1 MGINV
6 LFIYPNTYGMN
17 MLPPAIAMFSAI
29 LKKKGHNVEI
39 FDTTYYSLDYGM
51 DSDGSKMER
60 LNVVPYKMEE
70 KGIRKKTSDWKKDL
84 IDQVNK
90 FKPDLFA
97 ISSTEDMWE
106 LGMKVLDEL
115 KDYKKKNNTPVIAG
129 GVFATF
135 APEICI
141 KQDLVDIVCV
151 GEGENALIDLCDKIQ
166 KKENFEDV
174 TNCWIKLKGNT
185 KKNGVNEMV
194 KKNPISKPVNIND
207 NPIIDISLFEENR
220 LYRPMAGK
228 VYKMIPVE
236 TIRGCPFTCRFCNSP
251 DQMKLYKGIGSNFY
265 RKKRMD
271 LVYNELKHFKEVHK
285 VEYNYFWADTF
296 LGMSN
301 REFDEFVEMYKEI
314 NLPFWM
320 QTRPETVTDY
330 NMSKLK
336 SVGLHRISF
345 GVEHGNEEFRKK
357 ILDRRWNNKDII
369 EKLKIPKKYDIAFS
383 VNNITGFPTETK
395 KLAFDTI
402 ELNRHIDA
410 DNANIYAFVPF
421 HGTPLRKMCE
431 DLGLIDPDTITK
443 CLTAESQLNMPQY
456 PPHEIEEIKK
466 CFSLYVKFPK
476 TRWKEIERAE
486 KNDEEGNKI
495 YKNLKEEY
503 LEKYMPKPDAD
514 PHGTTPHKKFIEIN
528 ENPYCIPTPKN
539 KNQNTPSINLDIN
552 LQNDE
557 NIT

>member
-1 MGINV
+1 MGIKV

-17 MLPPAIAMFSAI
+17 MLPPAIAMFSSI
-29 LKKKGHNVEI
+29 LKKHGHEVQI

-70 KGIRKKTSDWKKDL
+70 QGIQRKSSDSKKDL
-84 IDQVNK
+84 NNQIAS
-90 FKPDLFA
+90 FKPDLLA

-106 LGMKVLDEL
+106 LGMKVLNEI
-115 KDYKKKNNTPVIAG
+115 KNYKIENNVPVIVG

-141 KQDLVDIVCV
+141 KEELVDIVCV
-151 GEGENALIDLCDKIQ
+151 GEGENALIDLCKKI
-166 KKENFEDV
+166 ENNENYDDL
-174 TNCWIKLKGNT
+174 TNSWIKTIGPEYLKNR
-185 KKNGVNEMV
+185 NVIR
-194 KKNPISKPVNIND
+194 KNPISKPVDINES
-207 NPIIDISLFEENR
+207 PIIDVSLFEENR

-228 VYKMIPVE
+228 VYKMIPIE

-251 DQMKLYKGIGSNFY
+251 DQMKLYKGLGSNFY
-265 RKKRMD
+265 RKKKME
-271 LVYNELKHFKEVHK
+271 LVYNELKHFKDHHK

-301 REFDEFVEMYKEI
+301 KEFDEFIEMYQNIK
-314 NLPFWM
+314 LPFWM
-320 QTRPETVTDY
+320 QTRPETITDY

-345 GVEHGNEEFRKK
+345 GVEHGNEEFRKR
-357 ILDRRWNNKDII
+357 ILDRRWKNKDIL
-369 EKLKIPKKYDIAFS
+369 EKLKIPKKYDISFS

-402 ELNRHIDA
+402 ELNRNIDA

-431 DLGLIDPDTITK
+431 DLGLIDHDTITK

-466 CFSLYVKFPK
+466 CFALYVKFPK
-476 TRWKEIERAE
+476 NRWKEIERAE
-486 KNDEEGNKI
+486 KNDPEGNRL
-495 YKNLKEEY
+495 YGELKKEY
-503 LEKYMPKPDAD
+503 LEKYMPAPDAD
-514 PHGTTPHKKFIEIN
+514 PHGTTPHKKIPKIN
-528 ENPYCIPTPKN
+528 ENPYCIPTLEDN
-539 KNQNTPSINLDIN
+539 GQVMSVNLDKN
-552 LQNDE
+552 LQSKDD
-557 NIT
+557 IT

>member
-1 MGINV
+1 MGIKV

-29 LKKKGHNVEI
+29 LKKHGHDVQI

-60 LNVVPYKMEE
+60 LNVVPFKMET
-70 KGIRKKTSDWKKDL
+70 KGIKRKTTDWKKDL
-84 IDQVNK
+84 HKQISN
-90 FKPDLFA
+90 FKPDLLA

-106 LGMKVLDEL
+106 LGIKVLNEI
-115 KDYKKKNNTPVIAG
+115 KDYKTKNNIPVIAG

-141 KQDLVDIVCV
+141 KEELVDLVCV
-151 GEGENALIDLCDKIQ
+151 GEGENALIDLCNKINN
-166 KKENFEDV
+166 KEDYSEV
-174 TNCWIKLKGNT
+174 TNLWVKKDGKVI
-185 KKNGVNEMV
+185 KKNS
-194 KKNPISKPVNIND
+194 ISKPVNIND

-220 LYRPMAGK
+220 LYRPMSGK
-228 VYKMIPVE
+228 VYKMMPIE

-251 DQMKLYKGIGSNFY
+251 DQMRLYKGLGTNFY
-265 RKKRMD
+265 RKKKMD
-271 LVYNELKHFKEVHK
+271 LVYKELKYFKDVHK

-296 LGMSN
+296 LGMST
-301 REFDEFVEMYKEI
+301 EELDEFCEMYSEI
-314 NLPFWM
+314 KLPFWM
-320 QTRPETVTDY
+320 QTRPETVNDH
-330 NMSKLK
+330 NMKRLK

-357 ILDRRWNNKDII
+357 ILDRRWKNPDIL
-369 EKLKIPKKYDIAFS
+369 EKLKIPKKYGIAFS

-431 DLGLIDPDTITK
+431 DLGLIKPETITK

-466 CFSLYVKFPK
+466 CFALYVKFPK

-486 KNDEEGNKI
+486 KNDKEGNKI
-495 YKNLKEEY
+495 YKDLKKEY

-514 PHGTTPHKKFIEIN
+514 PHSLTTGPERFQSMDSLLYGGI
-528 ENPYCIPTPKN
+528 
-539 KNQNTPSINLDIN
+539 
-552 LQNDE
+552 NDE
-557 NIT
+557 KKKGYADEMN

>member
-1 MGINV
+1 MGIKV

-29 LKKKGHNVEI
+29 LKKHGHESQI
-39 FDTTYYSLDYGM
+39 FDTTYYSLDYGI

-70 KGIRKKTSDWKKDL
+70 KGIRLKTSDWKIDL
-84 IDQVNK
+84 HKQIK
-90 FKPDLFA
+90 EFKPNLIA

-106 LGMKVLDEL
+106 LGIKVLNEI
-115 KDYKKKNNTPVIAG
+115 KDYKRENKVPVVAG

-141 KQDLVDIVCV
+141 KEELVDLVCV
-151 GEGENALIDLCDKIQ
+151 GEGENALIDLCGRIE
-166 KKENFEDV
+166 KKQEYTDV
-174 TNCWIKLKGNT
+174 TNLWVKVDGKIVR
-185 KKNGVNEMV
+185 KNS
-194 KKNPISKPVNIND
+194 ISKPVDINE
-207 NPIIDISLFEENR
+207 NPLLDISLFEAQR

-228 VYKMIPVE
+228 VYKMLPVE

-251 DQMKLYKGIGSNFY
+251 DQMKLYKGLGSNFY
-265 RKKRMD
+265 RKKKMD
-271 LVYNELKHFKEVHK
+271 LVYKELKYFKEVHK

-301 REFDEFVEMYKEI
+301 NELDEFCEMYSDI

-320 QTRPETVTDY
+320 QTRPETINDD
-330 NMSKLK
+330 NMRKLK

-357 ILDRRWNNKDII
+357 ILDRKWKNKDIL
-369 EKLKIPKKYDIAFS
+369 EKLKIPKKYNISFS

-421 HGTPLRKMCE
+421 HGTPLRTMCE
-431 DLGLIDPDTITK
+431 DLGLIKPETITK
-443 CLTAESQLNMPQY
+443 CLTAESQLNMSQY

-466 CFSLYVKFPK
+466 CFALYVKFPK
-476 TRWKEIERAE
+476 NRWKEIARAE

-495 YKNLKEEY
+495 YANLKAEY
-503 LEKYMPKPDAD
+503 LEKYMHKLDAD
-514 PHGTTPHKKFIEIN
+514 PHSKVDFKTV
-528 ENPYCIPTPKN
+528 ENPYCIDVSLPGDKLKTHRN
-539 KNQNTPSINLDIN
+539 VDDL
-552 LQNDE
+552 
-557 NIT
+557 

>member
-17 MLPPAIAMFSAI
+17 MLPPAIAMFSSI
-29 LKKKGHNVEI
+29 LKKHGHDVQI

-70 KGIRKKTSDWKKDL
+70 KGIQKKNSDWKKDL
-84 IDQVNK
+84 HKQIKD
-90 FKPDLFA
+90 FKPDLLA
-97 ISSTEDMWE
+97 ISATEDMWE
-106 LGMKVLDEL
+106 LGIKVLNEL
-115 KDYKKKNNTPVIAG
+115 KDFKKDNNIPVIVG

-141 KQDLVDIVCV
+141 KEELVDIVCI
-151 GEGENALIDLCDKIQ
+151 GEGENALIDLCKKI
-166 KKENFEDV
+166 ENNETYDDI
-174 TNCWIKLKGNT
+174 TNCWIKTIGPEYLKNR
-185 KKNGVNEMV
+185 NII
-194 KKNPISKPVNIND
+194 KKNPISKPVDINE
-207 NPIIDISLFEENR
+207 NPIIDVSLFEENR
-220 LYRPMAGK
+220 LYRPMAGQI
-228 VYKMIPVE
+228 YKMMPIE

-251 DQMKLYKGIGSNFY
+251 DQMKLYKNLGSNFY
-265 RKKRMD
+265 RKKKME

-301 REFDEFVEMYKEI
+301 KEFDEFVEMYKDI

-345 GVEHGNEEFRKK
+345 GVEHGNEEFRKR
-357 ILDRRWNNKDII
+357 ILDRRWKNKDII
-369 EKLKIPKKYDIAFS
+369 AKLKIPKKYNIAFS

-431 DLGLIDPDTITK
+431 DLGLIDHDTITK
-443 CLTAESQLNMPQY
+443 CLTAGSQLNMEQY

-466 CFSLYVKFPK
+466 CFALYVKFPK
-476 TRWKEIERAE
+476 SRWKEIERAE
-486 KNDEEGNKI
+486 KNDVEGNNI
-495 YKNLKEEY
+495 YKDLKLEY
-503 LEKYMPKPDAD
+503 LEKYMPSPDAD
-514 PHGTTPHKKFIEIN
+514 PHGTTPHEKAPKLN
-528 ENPYCIPTPKN
+528 ENQYCIPTPETNAKVS
-539 KNQNTPSINLDIN
+539 SINLDQS
-552 LQNDE
+552 LQSEE